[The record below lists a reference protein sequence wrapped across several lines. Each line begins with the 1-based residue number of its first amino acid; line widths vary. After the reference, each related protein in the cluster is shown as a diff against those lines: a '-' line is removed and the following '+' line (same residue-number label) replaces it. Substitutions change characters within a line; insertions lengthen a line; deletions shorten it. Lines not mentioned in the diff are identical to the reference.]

1 MRHRA
6 GKSGRRQ
13 KRVKQIACNISVE
26 SDGKTVRISY
36 ACIGNV
42 GTMSIWLMN
51 NANTAVEVYG
61 YKYNYTSNKNILS
74 SVNKVAGANPG
85 LDRTLTTATNAT
97 PKPDTTTGAHYKQCK
112 IAFVPLP
119 N

>member
-1 MRHRA
+1 M
-6 GKSGRRQ
+6 
-13 KRVKQIACNISVE
+13 CNIFVE
-26 SDGKTVRISY
+26 PGCKIVRISY
-36 ACIGNV
+36 DRIGNID
-42 GTMSIWLMN
+42 TMSVWLMN

-85 LDRTLTTATNAT
+85 LDRTLTPATNAT